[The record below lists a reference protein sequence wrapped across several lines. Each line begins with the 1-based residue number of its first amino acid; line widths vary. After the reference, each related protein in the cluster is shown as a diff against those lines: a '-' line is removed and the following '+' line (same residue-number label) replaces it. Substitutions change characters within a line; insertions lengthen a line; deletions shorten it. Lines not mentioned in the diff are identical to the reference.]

1 MMIGLTPSDAQRL
14 QSHQNRAWIA
24 RRKKQR
30 LLGNSW
36 ITGVVA
42 QAREL
47 ATSLRG
53 CDEASLH
60 QHTDRLRRF
69 SRESSAA
76 DPGRLLSLAAAAVIE
91 AIRRTLRIDLFDVQL
106 HAGIVVSCDA
116 VAEMQTGEGK
126 TFSVVLPAFVKA
138 LPARGVHVVTPNHYL
153 AGRDHEKLA
162 PVFRALGM
170 TTGLLVQDGSPDQS
184 RAAYQA
190 DITYGPGHAFGF
202 DYLRDQ
208 LTLAG
213 PVASVPVTAALG
225 SGILQRLNG
234 RGPESRLLQRGL
246 FAAIVDE
253 IDHVLIDDAVSPLLL
268 SGHSDEDAADAEV
281 HHAARDLAN
290 ELVAAVD
297 YQIEACD
304 GGVSL
309 TEHGFQRVYEQD
321 ALAMHPQLVRPWH
334 EYVILALRAA
344 LLLRRDVHYVV
355 RDQQVRIIDSTTGR
369 IFDDRTW
376 SDGLQQAVQAVEGLQ
391 ITGEQLP
398 LARITR
404 QRFYR
409 YYRSLGGMT
418 GTATGCEREF
428 SSVYGLP
435 VVVIPLRTTTKRCR
449 LPDHVSLS
457 RDEKWRAIAEETLTL
472 HRQGR
477 AVLVGTLSIA
487 ESQAVADQLEDRG
500 LPFQLLNG
508 VQDADEASIIAR
520 SGRPGAIT
528 VATSLAGRGTDIALD
543 PIVAQRGGLHVIVTQ
558 KHSLAR
564 VDRQLIGRCARCG
577 DPGSA
582 RVYVSAEDALVS
594 DHAPWLGRA
603 IRRHG
608 RGNRSDI
615 NLDQRLRRIQNGLE
629 RRQSSGRWALLQ
641 NDHENEKL
649 LSKKTSSPHG
659 CWQL

>member
-1 MMIGLTPSDAQRL
+1 MMIGLTTSDAQRL
-14 QSHQNRAWIA
+14 HSHQNRAWIA
-24 RRKKQR
+24 RRKKKRQIN
-30 LLGNSW
+30 NSW
-36 ITGVVA
+36 IAGVVD
-42 QAREL
+42 QSRGL

-53 CDEASLH
+53 CDEASLL

-69 SRESSAA
+69 SRENSSA
-76 DPGRLLSLAAAAVIE
+76 DPGQLLSLAAAAVIE

-126 TFSVVLPAFVKA
+126 TFALVLPAFVKA
-138 LPARGVHVVTPNHYL
+138 LSARGVHVVTPNHYL

-170 TTGLLVQDGSPDQS
+170 TTGLLVQDGSADQS

-208 LTLAG
+208 LTLSG
-213 PVASVPVTAALG
+213 PVASATGAAALG
-225 SGILQRLNG
+225 SGILQRLSG

-268 SGHSDEDAADAEV
+268 SGQSDKDAADAEV
-281 HHAARDLAN
+281 HLAARDLAR
-290 ELVAAVD
+290 ELVAAVH
-297 YQIEACD
+297 YQIDGRD

-309 TEHGFQRVYEQD
+309 TEHGFQRVYEED
-321 ALAMHPQLVRPWH
+321 AMATHPQLVRPWH

-344 LLLRRDVHYVV
+344 MLLRRDVHYVV

-376 SDGLQQAVQAVEGLQ
+376 SDGLQQAVQADEGLP

-418 GTATGCEREF
+418 GTATGCEAEF

-435 VVVIPLRTTTKRCR
+435 VVVIPLRTATKRRR

-457 RDEKWRAIAEETLTL
+457 RDEKLRAIADETQDL

-487 ESQAVADQLEDRG
+487 ESHAVADQLEDRG

-508 VQDADEASIIAR
+508 VQDADEASVIAR

-528 VATSLAGRGTDIALD
+528 VATNLAGRGTDIALD
-543 PIVAQRGGLHVIVTQ
+543 PVVAQRGGLHVIVTQ

-582 RVYVSAEDALVS
+582 RVYVSAEDALVA

-603 IRRHG
+603 ICRHG
-608 RGNRSDI
+608 QGIGGDI
-615 NLDQRLRRIQNGLE
+615 DLDQRLWRIQDGLQ
-629 RRQSSGRWALLQ
+629 RRQSAARWTMLQ

-649 LSKKTSSPHG
+649 LSKKTSSPDG